1 MQIKKLSLYVLIFL
15 FTVSSAYAL
24 FHKEKWDGWVY
35 PNADDLT
42 NYVLAGKDF
51 KSLEDC
57 RDACLRIISNA
68 GYQNADYECGL
79 NCKPRSPGADV
90 FVCKKTL
97 R

>member
-1 MQIKKLSLYVLIFL
+1 M
-15 FTVSSAYAL
+15 
-24 FHKEKWDGWVY
+24 
-35 PNADDLT
+35 
-42 NYVLAGKDF
+42 LAGKDF

-57 RDACLRIISNA
+57 RDACLRKISNA

-79 NCKPRSPGADV
+79 NCKPLSPGADV